1 MSDSKSTE
9 STPRQHPPWLK
20 VRAPFGGDVHQ
31 LKTLLG
37 GLGLNTVCQEAMCP
51 NMGECWAHG
60 VATFMILGEICT
72 RGCRYCAVDKGK
84 PDPLDQDE
92 PQRVA
97 EAVAEMGLK
106 HIVITSV
113 DRDDLDDGGAGI
125 FAATIR
131 EIRRLRP
138 SCRVEVLVPDFQGSE
153 DALRLV
159 LDAGADVFGH
169 NIETVPRLYRKARG
183 GGKYDVSLDLL
194 SKAKELDPD
203 GVTKTGLMLGLGEEA
218 EECKAV
224 LQDLVDLR
232 VNILTL
238 GQYLRPTRW
247 HLPVARYYTPEEF
260 SDWKSLGERMGFDHV
275 ESGPLVRSSYMA
287 DRQFT
292 AFGASTSSSSL
303 VELA

>member
-1 MSDSKSTE
+1 
-9 STPRQHPPWLK
+9 
-20 VRAPFGGDVHQ
+20 
-31 LKTLLG
+31 
-37 GLGLNTVCQEAMCP
+37 
-51 NMGECWAHG
+51 
-60 VATFMILGEICT
+60 
-72 RGCRYCAVDKGK
+72 VDKGK
-84 PDPLDQDE
+84 PDPLDFDE

-97 EAVAEMGLK
+97 EAVAQMGLK

-125 FAATIR
+125 FASTIK
-131 EIRRLRP
+131 EIRRQRP

-153 DALRLV
+153 LALRTV

-194 SKAKELDPD
+194 SKAREIDPK

-218 EECKAV
+218 EEIKAV
-224 LQDLVDLR
+224 LQDLVER
-232 VNILTL
+232 KVNILTL

-260 SDWKSLGERMGFDHV
+260 SEWKSIGESMGFDHV

-292 AFGASTSSSSL
+292 AFGESTSNSSL

>member
-1 MSDSKSTE
+1 M
-9 STPRQHPPWLK
+9 
-20 VRAPFGGDVHQ
+20 HQ

-51 NMGECWAHG
+51 KMGECWAHG

-125 FAATIR
+125 FASTIQ

-159 LDAGADVFGH
+159 LDAGPDVFGH

-203 GVTKTGLMLGLGEEA
+203 GVTKTGLML
-218 EECKAV
+218 
-224 LQDLVDLR
+224 
-232 VNILTL
+232 
-238 GQYLRPTRW
+238 
-247 HLPVARYYTPEEF
+247 
-260 SDWKSLGERMGFDHV
+260 
-275 ESGPLVRSSYMA
+275 
-287 DRQFT
+287 
-292 AFGASTSSSSL
+292 
-303 VELA
+303 

>member
-1 MSDSKSTE
+1 
-9 STPRQHPPWLK
+9 LK
-20 VRAPFGGDVHQ
+20 VRAPFGGEVHQ

-84 PDPLDQDE
+84 PDPLDLDE

-125 FAATIR
+125 FASTIQ

-153 DALRLV
+153 EALRTV

-183 GGKYDVSLDLL
+183 GGKYNVSLDLL
-194 SKAKELDPD
+194 AKAKELAPD
-203 GVTKTGLMLGLGEEA
+203 CVTKTGLMLGLGEED
-218 EECKAV
+218 EEVRAV
-224 LQDLVDLR
+224 LQDLVDRR

-260 SDWKSLGERMGFDHV
+260 SEWKSIGESMGFDHV

-292 AFGASTSSSSL
+292 AFGESTSSSSL
-303 VELA
+303 VELG

>member
-1 MSDSKSTE
+1 
-9 STPRQHPPWLK
+9 LK
-20 VRAPFGGDVHQ
+20 VRAPFGGEVHQ
-31 LKTLLG
+31 LRTLLG
-37 GLGLNTVCQEAMCP
+37 GLGLNTVCQQAMCP

-84 PDPLDQDE
+84 PDPLDLHE

-125 FAATIR
+125 FASTIQ

-153 DALRLV
+153 EALRVV
-159 LDAGADVFGH
+159 LDAEADVFGH

-203 GVTKTGLMLGLGEEA
+203 VVTKTGLMLGLGEEA
-218 EECKAV
+218 EEVKAV
-224 LQDLVDLR
+224 LQDLVDQR

-260 SDWKSLGERMGFDHV
+260 SDWKSLGESMGFDHV